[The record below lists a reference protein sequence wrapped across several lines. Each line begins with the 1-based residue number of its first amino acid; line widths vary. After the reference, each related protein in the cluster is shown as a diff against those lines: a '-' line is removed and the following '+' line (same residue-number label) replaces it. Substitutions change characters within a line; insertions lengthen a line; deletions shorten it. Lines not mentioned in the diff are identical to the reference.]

1 MRQYLHRS
9 IFLCIA
15 FCSLLY
21 SFNFF
26 SGNHHWY
33 SSQDF
38 HSLQSLS
45 LIRGHIAL
53 PINPAPGIENDLQFY
68 NGRITSHWGL
78 GIPFLQM
85 PFHFLL
91 KVLKIANSFPSILIF
106 SFYYLITANIILNF
120 IQRNKIYNNSVIQ
133 IIFTLLILS
142 FCLFWLTSYRFIVYE
157 ESASYFILFTLN
169 TFIFYIEFKENPNNK
184 NLFLLLLNLTF
195 LLLIRATGLIIFAV
209 IFLDLFLKKKIKR
222 SKSIIFFLTPL
233 LIFATSNYLTN
244 GHLISTGLHN
254 TNPGIPEEL
263 LPHRM
268 GGPCEQF
275 SIQQFFLRS
284 LDFANAIF
292 LGKKEIM
299 NKCFTQFEDS
309 IAIHQP
315 YFSYLLS
322 FTFAIFVYLS
332 VKYKKITENFVITSG
347 FFLIFFAYVFKANG
361 FAYRYLVDFI
371 FFILFVIYE
380 IYKILKLHVRINP
393 KYLNFLFSVIIIFS
407 LFNLIDVINIQKNS
421 VKFSSKPIDRKK
433 LNWSFRHSPEAF
445 PHIRSCKD
453 NILFDRD
460 KYGWHENCRVPNFIN
475 IYLSLP
481 NFSNKKQYKLFI
493 EGDEIPDIITMRFN
507 GILYKNFNWHKDY
520 VSVNRPFTNNF
531 NLFIKFDSNFAQP
544 LINRIYFQ

>member
-1 MRQYLHRS
+1 MRQYLQRS
-9 IFLCIA
+9 IFLCVA

-26 SGNHHWY
+26 SGNHFWY

-68 NGRITSHWGL
+68 NGGIISNWGL
-78 GIPFLQM
+78 GIPILQM

-91 KVLKIANSFPSILIF
+91 KVLKVAKSFPSILIF
-106 SFYYLITANIILNF
+106 SFYYLITANILLNF
-120 IQRNKIYNNSVIQ
+120 IQRKKIYSSPVIQ
-133 IIFTLLILS
+133 IILTLLILS

-157 ESASYFILFTLN
+157 ESASYFILFSLN
-169 TFIFYIEFKENPNNK
+169 TFIFYTEFKENQNNK

-209 IFLDLFLKKKIKR
+209 IFMDLFFKKKIKR
-222 SKSIIFFLTPL
+222 SQSLIFFLAPL

-244 GHLISTGLHN
+244 GHLISNGAHN
-254 TNPGIPEEL
+254 VNPGISKEL
-263 LPHRM
+263 NLLRM

-315 YFSYLLS
+315 YFPFTLS
-322 FTFAIFVYLS
+322 LTFALFLYLS

-347 FFLIFFAYVFKANG
+347 FFLIFFSYVFKANG
-361 FAYRYLVDFI
+361 FTYRYLVDFI
-371 FFILFVIYE
+371 FFVLFIIYE
-380 IYKILKLHVRINP
+380 IYNIFKLHIRKSP
-393 KYLNFLFSVIIIFS
+393 KGLKIFLSVIIIFS
-407 LFNLIDVINIQKNS
+407 FFNLIGVINNQKNS
-421 VKFSSKPIDRKK
+421 VQFSNKPTDRKK
-433 LNWSFRHSPEAF
+433 LDWSFRHSPEAF
-445 PHIRSCKD
+445 PHIRSCID
-453 NILFDRD
+453 NKLFNHD
-460 KYGWHENCRVPNFIN
+460 KYGWHENCQAPNFIN

-493 EGDEIPDIITMRFN
+493 EGSEIPDIITIRFN

-520 VSVNRPFTNNF
+520 VSVNRPLTNNF
-531 NLFIKFDSNFAQP
+531 NLFIKFDSKFSQP